1 MFGKLNMAIIGTG
14 RMASVMAE
22 TVRKVRGVR
31 LYAVASRDA
40 SRASE
45 FGEQHGIKKMYGSY
59 EELAEDSKVNF
70 VYIATPHS
78 EHFEN
83 AKLFLEHGKHV
94 LMEKAFTINAKQAET
109 LYEIADSHQV
119 LLTEAMWVRFMPMAG
134 TIRDVLDSKV
144 IGEPVMLTANLGYN
158 VRRKQRLIEP
168 ALGGGTLLDLG
179 VYPLNFA
186 AMFFGLEISEVHAAC
201 TYTSKH
207 LDEQE
212 SITLKYPSGKM
223 AVLTATMAGVSDR
236 KGIITGTKGYMIV
249 ENINNFESITVYDL
263 DNKQLSTY
271 KRPKQNTGYEYEVE
285 AFAKA
290 VKQGASDCQEM
301 PRSETISIMHLMDE
315 IRRQFGVVYPCEI
328 NTVPAI
334 EAAEPEPVFAVP
346 ESEPTPE
353 AAEPEPVQA
362 PEVSAPEPTPVFAD
376 PAPAPAPEVSE
387 PAADIAPAAEETAA
401 ETAELTAAPAA
412 ETAEN
417 ISETSEVMTQETE
430 QMSEA
435 QLWD

>member
-22 TVRKVRGVR
+22 TARKARGVK

-59 EELAEDSKVNF
+59 EELAEDSKVDF

-94 LMEKAFTINAKQAET
+94 LLEKAFTLNAQQAEA
-109 LYEIADSHQV
+109 LYEIADSRQL

-134 TIRDVLDSKV
+134 IIRDVLESKV

-301 PRSETISIMHLMDE
+301 PRSETISILHLMDE

-328 NTVPAI
+328 NAVPAI

-346 ESEPTPE
+346 E
-353 AAEPEPVQA
+353 PVQA
-362 PEVSAPEPTPVFAD
+362 PEVSAPEPAPVFAD

-412 ETAEN
+412 ETAEQG

>member
-22 TVRKVRGVR
+22 TARKVRGVK

-59 EELAEDSKVNF
+59 EELAEDSKVDF

-94 LMEKAFTINAKQAET
+94 LLEKAFTLNAQQAEA
-109 LYEIADSHQV
+109 LYEIADSRQL

-134 TIRDVLDSKV
+134 IIRDVLESKV

-236 KGIITGTKGYMIV
+236 KGIITGTKGYMIA

-328 NTVPAI
+328 NAVPAI
-334 EAAEPEPVFAVP
+334 EAAEPEPVFAAP
-346 ESEPTPE
+346 G
-353 AAEPEPVQA
+353 PVQA
-362 PEVSAPEPTPVFAD
+362 PEVSEPEPAPVFAD

-401 ETAELTAAPAA
+401 ETADLTAAPAA

>member
-22 TVRKVRGVR
+22 TARKARGVK

-59 EELAEDSKVNF
+59 EELAEDSKVDF

-94 LMEKAFTINAKQAET
+94 LLEKAFTLNAQQAEA
-109 LYEIADSHQV
+109 LYEIADSRQL

-134 TIRDVLDSKV
+134 IIRDVLESKV

-301 PRSETISIMHLMDE
+301 PRSETISILHLMDE

-328 NTVPAI
+328 NAVPAI
-334 EAAEPEPVFAVP
+334 EAAEPEPAFA
-346 ESEPTPE
+346 
-353 AAEPEPVQA
+353 APEPVQA
-362 PEVSAPEPTPVFAD
+362 PEVSAPEPAPVFAD

-387 PAADIAPAAEETAA
+387 PAADIAPAAEETAT
-401 ETAELTAAPAA
+401 ETADLTAAPAA